1 MLTFPQNI
9 TSILISILGTI
20 VAILLL
26 TGLIVWGI
34 KELIIKKP
42 IVIKTFLIVLFI
54 CMVLSFIRKRQILRL
69 G

>member
-34 KELIIKKP
+34 KELIIKKH

-54 CMVLSFIRKRQILRL
+54 CMVLSFIP
-69 G
+69 GFF

>member
-42 IVIKTFLIVLFI
+42 IVIKTF
-54 CMVLSFIRKRQILRL
+54 RKRQIIPRL
-69 G
+69 ANNRF

>member
-42 IVIKTFLIVLFI
+42 IVIKT
-54 CMVLSFIRKRQILRL
+54 
-69 G
+69 

>member
-34 KELIIKKP
+34 KELIIKKT
-42 IVIKTFLIVLFI
+42 IVIKTFLIV
-54 CMVLSFIRKRQILRL
+54 RKRQILRL